1 MWFVGLGILLIA
13 MKLGD
18 VSVVAEWNWWMVL
31 APFGLAVLWWIYA
44 DSSGLTKRREM
55 EKLENKKLERRRKNM
70 AALGTGRDNRKTADA
85 IARAREASRS
95 AHRGGALAEAR
106 AQRESRQRQ
115 RVRQPDGRAPGRT
128 ARDAQA
134 AGLSRRWSASTRAAP
149 TRTGRAPRRRWRWRR

>member
-31 APFGLAVLWWIYA
+31 APFGVAVLWWIYA

-85 IARAREASRS
+85 IARAREASAARIEAERS
-95 AHRGGALAEAR
+95 
-106 AQRESRQRQ
+106 QK
-115 RVRQPDGRAPGRT
+115 RVHNEKVV
-128 ARDAQA
+128 RD
-134 AGLSRRWSASTRAAP
+134 SVFDS
-149 TRTGRAPRRRWRWRR
+149 RTGVPLDEPRETSKPQG